1 MAMAD
6 DFDPPLDPGIAH
18 VVLVLREAGVETY
31 ESCEG
36 GPGHAY
42 PEPAVRFHGG
52 HGEGYRALAAAL
64 DADLPVL
71 ELRRVWQ
78 VQEREAAG
86 PWWELTFT
94 PDLRTGR
101 STATAR

>member
-1 MAMAD
+1 MAD
-6 DFDPPLDPGIAH
+6 DFDPPLDAGIAH
-18 VVLVLREAGVETY
+18 VVLVLRRAGVETY

-64 DADLPVL
+64 DAELPVL

-78 VQEREAAG
+78 VQDREAAG
-86 PWWELTFT
+86 PWWELTFHSHAQADR
-94 PDLRTGR
+94 P
-101 STATAR
+101 APTAR